1 MTKTLPTTITNLI
14 GVHDELF
21 AHEFPRFATRD
32 AAESR
37 GATLEMEWSSTMRF
51 LRPATWTHEEAR
63 AELVTMLSNSARARC
78 MAIIIGLP
86 DEVVSTVAPQLE
98 EIAEY
103 ETKMAAIRREMAGPD
118 IRERWISLP
127 IGR

>member
-1 MTKTLPTTITNLI
+1 
-14 GVHDELF
+14 
-21 AHEFPRFATRD
+21 
-32 AAESR
+32 
-37 GATLEMEWSSTMRF
+37 
-51 LRPATWTHEEAR
+51 
-63 AELVTMLSNSARARC
+63 